1 MRRSTRVHES
11 GARENGAACP
21 DCRERPAI
29 ENAAL
34 QMHPWHRPAT
44 SLKPKYEGTKRRAI
58 EEHRQREEEPHRAQ
72 EQARHF
78 WTHNE
83 GG

>member
-1 MRRSTRVHES
+1 MNLVLVKMALLVPTAVSVLQSRMPP
-11 GARENGAACP
+11 CKC
-21 DCRERPAI
+21 CR
-29 ENAAL
+29 
-34 QMHPWHRPAT
+34 HPWHRRAT